1 LSATTIKPRVTV
13 LSLGGT
19 IASAPGSDT
28 ALAAPRLSAEDIVAS
43 VRGVDDVADIDV
55 RNVSKL
61 PSSDLT
67 MDLAVKV
74 AAEIRAAAARGS
86 HGVVV
91 TQGTDTIEE
100 LSYCLDLLVES
111 EVAVAVTGAMR
122 HAGTV
127 GSDGPAN
134 LLDAVRTV
142 ASPDARG
149 LGCLVVLNEEV
160 HAAAWVRKLHTSS
173 PAAFRS
179 PATGPV
185 GWIAEGRPHLR
196 ERPSARL
203 LLPPPAREVVRV
215 PLVKVVLD
223 DDGWWL
229 PRIREMGARGL
240 VLEAMGGGHLPGWLC
255 GQAGEL
261 ARRIPVVLTTRTGEG
276 EVLTSTYGGFEGSET
291 SLLEAGLIPA
301 GALHSLKARVLLSLL
316 VSSDASAEQ
325 VRQAFQIVGRV
336 RPGSSRPP
344 VRLDRLEPPGDPGV
358 PGPGAPGA
366 PGRPL
371 PDHT

>member
-1 LSATTIKPRVTV
+1 LSATTIKPKVTV

-19 IASAPGSDT
+19 IASAQGSDT
-28 ALAAPRLSAEDIVAS
+28 ALAAPRLSAEELVAS
-43 VRGVDDVADIDV
+43 VRGVDEVADIEV
-55 RNVSKL
+55 RNLSKL
-61 PSSDLT
+61 PSCDLT
-67 MDLAVKV
+67 LELAVTV

-100 LSYCLDLLVES
+100 LSFCLDLLVDGQ
-111 EVAVAVTGAMR
+111 VAVAVTGAMR
-122 HAGTV
+122 HAGMV

-179 PATGPV
+179 PSTGPV

-196 ERPSARL
+196 GRPSARL
-203 LLPPPAREVVRV
+203 LLSPPAGKVQRV

-255 GQAGEL
+255 APAGEL
-261 ARRIPVVLTTRTGEG
+261 ARRIPVVLTTRTGDG
-276 EVLTSTYGGFEGSET
+276 EVLTSTYGGFDGSET

-316 VSSDASAEQ
+316 VTGDATGEQ
-325 VRQAFQIVGRV
+325 VRRALQTVGRV
-336 RPGSSRPP
+336 QLGGPRPP
-344 VRLDRLEPPGDPGV
+344 VRLG
-358 PGPGAPGA
+358 
-366 PGRPL
+366 
-371 PDHT
+371 